1 MVGVDDSAL
10 VRAFQGADL
19 NPSKLATM
27 IMAQGFSPADL
38 SRFAQNGVPDTAI
51 AVIATYYGFEA
62 GRNCTAKARST
73 VLAFSSIG
81 FEFIFSEWL
90 ELTSLRFV
98 KAYSRVGGRIPQNQP
113 RC

>member
-1 MVGVDDSAL
+1 MVGVDEGALRQGFQSAE
-10 VRAFQGADL
+10 V
-19 NPSKLATM
+19 NPSKLARM
-27 IMAQGFSPADL
+27 LMDAGFSPAEL
-38 SRFAQNGVPDTAI
+38 ARFAQDGVPDTAI

-90 ELTSLRFV
+90 
-98 KAYSRVGGRIPQNQP
+98 G
-113 RC
+113 

>member
-38 SRFAQNGVPDTAI
+38 RFFAQDGVPDTAI
-51 AVIATYYGFEA
+51 AIIATYYGFE
-62 GRNCTAKARST
+62 GEERSF
-73 VLAFSSIG
+73 LS
-81 FEFIFSEWL
+81 
-90 ELTSLRFV
+90 
-98 KAYSRVGGRIPQNQP
+98 
-113 RC
+113 